1 MIKLLFNIVGTVAVV
16 LAIIGIFVPLLPTTP
31 FLLLASACYLR
42 GSDRLHQWLL
52 GNKICGPYLV
62 NIQSGRGI
70 PLRAKVLALIFLWAS
85 LIVSAWVVPV
95 PWVRPLLLIP
105 GIAVSIYLLRMK
117 TLSASKATPS
127 PTK

>member
-1 MIKLLFNIVGTVAVV
+1 VIKLLFNIVGTVAVV

-42 GSDRLHQWLL
+42 GSDRLNHCLL
-52 GNKICGPYLV
+52 ANRVFAPNLITSP
-62 NIQSGRGI
+62 SGRGI

>member
-1 MIKLLFNIVGTVAVV
+1 VIKLLFNIVGTVAVV

-52 GNKICGPYLV
+52 GNRVFGPYLI

-70 PLRAKVLALIFLWAS
+70 PLRAKVSALIFLWAS
-85 LIVSAWVVPV
+85 LLVSAWVVPL

-105 GIAVSIYLLRMK
+105 GIGVSIYLLRMK
-117 TLSASKATPS
+117 TLSAPDETPS
-127 PTK
+127 PSK